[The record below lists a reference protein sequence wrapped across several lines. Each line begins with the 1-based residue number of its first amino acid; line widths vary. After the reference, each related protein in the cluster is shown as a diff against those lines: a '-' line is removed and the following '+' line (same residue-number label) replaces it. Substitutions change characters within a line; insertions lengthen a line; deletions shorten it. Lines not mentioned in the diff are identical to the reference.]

1 MSFVGIFGEAYEG
14 QKPYCFISYAHS
26 DAERIRGLLSALTRK
41 GCRIWYD
48 EGISPG
54 DEWPEA
60 RAGHL
65 AGAAVC
71 VSFLSDRSLNSR
83 YVYRELRFAAGFDK
97 QIVCVLL
104 DDLALDRIAGF
115 IGRKPDWLIY
125 GFSGIAGKA
134 TEKKLTGALPDAVF
148 DRGKRPVK
156 KQILLSA
163 ALVTGIGATTS
174 ACFFLIPREDG
185 KNHTSV
191 DSVVSAVSA
200 VSEAEVISA
209 EEIAEL
215 AGMSEEETAAESVA
229 ESTAESVAESTV
241 ESVAETAAES
251 TVESDET
258 DTESQR
264 KISGYTDFLQTLYNT
279 VSTYRETGVLKYDL
293 HFERAHSFLFAEKG
307 DVRFLLEDLD
317 GDGCE
322 ELLTGIMR
330 NGEFH
335 LMGICSLNR
344 EGEAEWQLFE
354 GQLMDGG
361 RLLTSA
367 RFGSYNM
374 SPDDDVIIQ
383 YIYTLLD
390 EQLILEDS
398 CCKWDTRYY
407 RGIRLTSIA
416 MIYGDT
422 DFEANRITEEEYN
435 ALVKNF
441 TASGEVCVYP
451 LTQSNVEHIRDEEA
465 QKLEGGESCRQEE
478 WFLVN

>member
-26 DAERIRGLLSALTRK
+26 DTKRIRGLLSALTRK

-60 RAGHL
+60 IAGHL

-125 GFSGIAGKA
+125 GFSGIAGKT

-148 DRGKRPVK
+148 ARGKRPVK
-156 KQILLSA
+156 KRILLSA
-163 ALVTGIGATTS
+163 ALVAGIGATTS

-191 DSVVSAVSA
+191 DSVVSAVS
-200 VSEAEVISA
+200 EAEVISA
-209 EEIAEL
+209 EESAEL
-215 AGMSEEETAAESVA
+215 AGMSEEESVTETAAESVA
-229 ESTAESVAESTV
+229 ERP
-241 ESVAETAAES
+241 
-251 TVESDET
+251 VESDET
-258 DTESQR
+258 DIESQR
-264 KISGYTDFLQTLYNT
+264 KISGYTDFLQKLYNT

-322 ELLTGIMR
+322 ELLTGTMR

-367 RFGSYNM
+367 RFGNHSM
-374 SPDDDVIIQ
+374 SSDDDVIIQ

-451 LTQSNVEHIRDEEA
+451 LTQPNVEHIRDEEV
-465 QKLEGGESCRQEE
+465 QKLEGGLSCRQEE